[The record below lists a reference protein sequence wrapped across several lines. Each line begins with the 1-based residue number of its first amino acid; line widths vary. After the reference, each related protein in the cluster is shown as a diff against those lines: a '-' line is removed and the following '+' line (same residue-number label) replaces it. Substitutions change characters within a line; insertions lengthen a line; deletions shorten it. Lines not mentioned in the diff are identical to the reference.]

1 MSTIKA
7 NSFTHLDG
15 TSAREISITGKNFQS
30 IATGITWSTS
40 YNATTQELGSLS
52 NYTTSNTIAV
62 RILHRYI
69 HNGSTNHGY
78 LAGYLFQKGTTYT
91 QTGHYTNQTHYD
103 WYYNVTTTPCIVP
116 WDPSGDQTLNM
127 YVVNAYNS
135 SSSNT
140 QAFYIDAIF
149 EQS

>member
-52 NYTTSNTIAV
+52 NYTTSNTSCTNIAS
-62 RILHRYI
+62 I
-69 HNGSTNHGY
+69 
-78 LAGYLFQKGTTYT
+78 YT
-91 QTGHYTNQTHYD
+91 
-103 WYYNVTTTPCIVP
+103 
-116 WDPSGDQTLNM
+116 
-127 YVVNAYNS
+127 
-135 SSSNT
+135 
-140 QAFYIDAIF
+140 
-149 EQS
+149 